1 MDPISQAAGG
11 NLPTDGTAVDAA
23 ATASTQADFQQA
35 FDRALVSAGTG
46 VVSLALEDLIQISQ
60 EEI

>member
-11 NLPTDGTAVDAA
+11 NA
-23 ATASTQADFQQA
+23 ATDTAATDPTAIAMTQADFQQA